1 MILLTPA
8 HNELPAY
15 RPVKF
20 RLLVDTDPLTP
31 AENAVVSIFKNGALL
46 VTARFKSFDNFLSP
60 FTPPNFSYLF
70 DIDIQK
76 YIQDSLSP
84 EAAAPSLLNNDSPAT
99 IQLNT
104 DSYSTYHI
112 EVTYERIS
120 STGIIEAVPA
130 VSDTSADYNI
140 FAASKK
146 HSENRFLYDYIGNY
160 PVLTL
165 GKYLTKNTDIKE
177 VTKEDYSFLSI
188 IQNPLQPLDINCFRV
203 RMLNSSF
210 IDISTGYY
218 EFASTAGAV
227 QYSINC
233 GFNQLQNYTYVQAP
247 NFTLTNT
254 VYYQITFGN
263 LSTLP
268 GPIYIFQ
275 TYSEFAVY
283 KLKAGNCD
291 RRALRLHWINMLGG
305 LDSYT
310 FDSEKALSITTNS
323 GRSQKALAYE
333 AGALIPDLITD
344 IGNFKTNSKASE
356 SYKLKSKFLTNQQAD
371 FLSELLTST
380 KVYAEIN
387 GEFIP
392 VIIEDTQQD
401 TTTESGFIRYEITAT
416 LANDLIIQ
424 RI

>member
-1 MILLTPA
+1 MILLNPA
-8 HNELPAY
+8 FSELPAY

-31 AENAVVSIFKNGALL
+31 AENAVVSIYKNGALL
-46 VTARFKSFDNFLSP
+46 TVVRYKSFDNFLSA

-84 EAAAPSLLNNDSPAT
+84 EAAAPSLLNNDSPAGV
-99 IQLNT
+99 QLNT
-104 DSYSTYHI
+104 DSYGAYHI
-112 EVTYERIS
+112 EVTYEQIS
-120 STGIIEAVPA
+120 AAGIIEAVPA
-130 VSDTSADYNI
+130 VSDTSADYII

-146 HSENRFLYDYIGNY
+146 HSENKFLYDYIGNY
-160 PVLTL
+160 PALAL
-165 GKYLTKNTDIKE
+165 SEFLTKSEGIKE

-210 IDISTGYY
+210 ADISTGFY
-218 EFASTAGAV
+218 EFGSTAGAV

-247 NFTLTNT
+247 NFALTNI
-254 VYYQITFGN
+254 VYYQISFGN
-263 LSTLP
+263 LFTLP
-268 GPIYIFQ
+268 GPVYIYSAH
-275 TYSEFAVY
+275 TEFEVY
-283 KLKAGNCD
+283 KLKSGNCD
-291 RRALRLHWINMLGG
+291 RRALRLHWLNMLGG

-310 FDSEKALSITTNS
+310 FDSEKALSITTKS
-323 GRSQKALAYE
+323 GRSQKALTYE
-333 AGALIPDLITD
+333 SGALIPDLITD

-356 SYKLKSKFLTNQQAD
+356 SYKLKSKFLTNQHAA

-387 GEFIP
+387 GQFIP